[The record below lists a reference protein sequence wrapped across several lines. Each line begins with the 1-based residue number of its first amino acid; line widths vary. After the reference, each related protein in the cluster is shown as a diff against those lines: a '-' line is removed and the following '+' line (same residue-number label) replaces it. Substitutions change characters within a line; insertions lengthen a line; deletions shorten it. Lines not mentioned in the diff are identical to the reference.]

1 MATIPDVI
9 IKNGRIVDADQSR
22 FTRVHA
28 GVAILATLVV
38 AGIGGYFIGRSST
51 KQPPA
56 TPAATQVA
64 KVATPVEAPPVTT
77 PSTAANASAS
87 GETPAITQMLIS
99 AVTASLKEVT
109 TTSNKEQKFVQAQQ
123 DYLRQNQ
130 ETPEQVKAR
139 LDSLAA
145 DPKALE
151 AHNRTVI
158 NRVTANASA
167 SPPSDLV
174 KAVQASQQS
183 LQAPANDAST
193 GALKAEAAVREAEG
207 KTYVVR
213 QGDTLWA
220 IAQQVY
226 GDPYQFKRLFDA
238 NPRVLATPNHI
249 FPGQVLRVPT

>member
-1 MATIPDVI
+1 
-9 IKNGRIVDADQSR
+9 
-22 FTRVHA
+22 
-28 GVAILATLVV
+28 
-38 AGIGGYFIGRSST
+38 
-51 KQPPA
+51 
-56 TPAATQVA
+56 
-64 KVATPVEAPPVTT
+64 
-77 PSTAANASAS
+77 
-87 GETPAITQMLIS
+87 MLLS

-109 TTSNKEQKFVQAQQ
+109 PTSDKEKKFVQAQQ
-123 DYLRQNQ
+123 DYLQQNQ

-139 LDSLAA
+139 LDRLAA
-145 DPKALE
+145 DPKALD
-151 AHNRTVI
+151 AHNRSVM
-158 NRVTANASA
+158 NRVTASA
-167 SPPSDLV
+167 SPPTDLV

-183 LQAPANDAST
+183 LQAPANDVST